1 MAAGFEYFT
10 SADSGAPVLNAA
22 AGRLIAVLDWVLVTK
37 GGWTKDYT
45 GTNLAV
51 YRSGTG
57 NRFYLRVDDTQA
69 KFSRLRAYR
78 AMTAVSTGTNP
89 FPNATQAPTA
99 NWGVGKGYTAG
110 AAARNYWGVRT
121 NRYVLMFIENYSEV
135 SEVAD
140 GAGYNRVTMFAFG
153 DVPSLCETD
162 AHNTVLVGSDSQ
174 NADGYF
180 PYPIISDMTYARP
193 DGPLPSTPMT
203 VGFSG
208 TPDGAVVS
216 PTAVLCGP
224 WNQWNSD
231 GSEQSRIAKA
241 GRLFYGPLTFYTS
254 DSTAQNYGT
263 FPRARLPN
271 LHFVWGGV
279 TAVANSVS
287 PCIDREDF
295 TLGSRQFKVLCDYN
309 GVANNRWA
317 HGNLLEKTDTDGA
330 L

>member
-37 GGWTKDYT
+37 GGWAKEFT
-45 GTNLAV
+45 GSNLAV
-51 YRSGTG
+51 YRSATG
-57 NRFYLRVDDTQA
+57 NRFRLRVDDTQA

-78 AMTAVSTGTNP
+78 SMTAVSTGTNP

-99 NWGVGKGYTAG
+99 NWGVGKGYNAG

-121 NRYVLMFIENYSEV
+121 NRYVVLFIENYSEA
-135 SEVAD
+135 AD
-140 GAGYNRVTMFAFG
+140 GAGYNQVTMFAFG
-153 DVPSLCETD
+153 DVPSLCEAD
-162 AHNTVLVGSDSQ
+162 AHNTVLVGYDSQ

-180 PYPIISDMTYARP
+180 PHPIVWPAGYAN
-193 DGPLPSTPMT
+193 PSTSPPGTTMSS
-203 VGFSG
+203 GFSG

-216 PTAVLCGP
+216 PANVLCGP
-224 WNQWNSD
+224 WDQWTGD
-231 GSEQSRIAKA
+231 GTMQARVAKG
-241 GRLFYGPLTFYTS
+241 GRLFFGPLTFYS
-254 DSTAQNYGT
+254 GDTAGGGVPGL

-271 LHFVWGGV
+271 VQYVWGGV
-279 TAVANSVS
+279 PAIASANA

-295 TLGSRQFKVLCDYN
+295 ALGGRQFKVLCDHN

-317 HGNLLEKTDTDGA
+317 HGTLLEKTDTDGA